1 MEKGVNSM
9 DDLLIKPIVDGLKE
23 IQVNAQTLMI
33 AAIPVGLLVYGI
45 KFVPALGKS
54 MFSKMSR

>member
-1 MEKGVNSM
+1 MEEI
-9 DDLLIKPIVDGLKE
+9 LIKPIIDGLKE
-23 IQVNAQTLMI
+23 IQVNAQLLMV
-33 AAIPVGLLVYGI
+33 AAIPVGLLIYGI